1 MVVITDVESALES
14 LHFVDI
20 DCVADVSKVY
30 SAPIFNV
37 EMSSMFNCS
46 CMYRF

>member
-1 MVVITDVESALES
+1 MVVITDVDSALKS
-14 LHFVDI
+14 SHFVDM

-37 EMSSMFNCS
+37 ETSNMGDCS